1 MMVKVTTMM
10 MVTMLTMTVIDDDD
24 DDDDASVLGDLQMI
38 ILLIAL
44 YHIVH
49 RIEKLMLIIK
59 HYNML
64 RRLATSTST
73 LC

>member
-1 MMVKVTTMM
+1 MM

-24 DDDDASVLGDLQMI
+24 DDASIRGDLQMI
-38 ILLIAL
+38 IPLIAL

-59 HYNML
+59 YYNML